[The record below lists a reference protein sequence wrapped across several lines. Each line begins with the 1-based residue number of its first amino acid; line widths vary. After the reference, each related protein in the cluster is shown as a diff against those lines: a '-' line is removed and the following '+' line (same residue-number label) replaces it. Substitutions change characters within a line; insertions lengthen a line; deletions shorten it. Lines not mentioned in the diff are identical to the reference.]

1 MNKKIITQNSK
12 KLIADTLQN
21 ETNNTTATDMDSEG
35 TGQTVQVD
43 LRKLMTY
50 HEDGRCSNAFSLIT
64 SKPILLAAY

>member
-1 MNKKIITQNSK
+1 MNKKIVTLNSK

-21 ETNNTTATDMDSEG
+21 KADNTIATEIDSEG

-64 SKPILLAAY
+64 SKPMLLAAY